1 MDEILIECSPG
12 ISGDMLLAA
21 FYDLG
26 VPRNIFEKPLI
37 KLGLG
42 SSFSLS
48 FNESRN
54 FSFRGMKAEINV
66 FKDNNK
72 KHWKEI
78 KKLILSGDLDKNLE
92 LMILNVYE
100 SLAVAEAK
108 VHGVDPDDIHFH
120 EIGSIDSMVD
130 VIGVCAAINYLKPKR
145 IYCNTPNLGKGF
157 ANTEHGKI
165 PIPSPAV
172 LELISKSNIEVCSN
186 SSVEEELST
195 PTGISLLLSLVNCF
209 KLPNQYSIS
218 SYGIGLGHKELPF
231 PNFLRILKIKSNQ
244 INEVNIKNQF
254 GDLILEEITIQ
265 EAWIDDNTPEEV
277 ASFVQLMRDKGVL
290 DISYEAI
297 NMKKSRIGFSIKA
310 LVAVEEEIYFRNLWF
325 QFSNTIGLRERRQT
339 RWILPRR
346 EGECFTSL
354 GKVKFK
360 EIIKPNGE
368 IFLKPEHDEIVKL
381 QNKYNKSANE
391 IKRII
396 YKSMKNFKPFKTNE

>member
-26 VPRNIFEKPLI
+26 VPKNIFEKPLI
-37 KLGLG
+37 KIGLE
-42 SSFSLS
+42 SYFSLS
-48 FNESRN
+48 FNESRSN
-54 FSFRGMKAEINV
+54 SFRGMKAEINV
-66 FKDNNK
+66 FKDNK
-72 KHWKEI
+72 KKQWREI
-78 KKLILSGDLDKNLE
+78 KKLILSGNFDKNLE
-92 LMILNVYE
+92 LMILNVFE
-100 SLAVAEAK
+100 SLAIAEAQ

-120 EIGSIDSMVD
+120 EIGSIDSLVD
-130 VIGVCAAINYLKPKR
+130 VIGVCAAINYLKPKN

-157 ANTEHGKI
+157 TITEHGKI
-165 PIPSPAV
+165 PIPAPAV
-172 LELISKSNIEVCSN
+172 LELISKSNIEVCCN
-186 SSVEEELST
+186 SSIEEELST
-195 PTGISLLLSLVNCF
+195 PTGISLLLTLVNCF

-218 SYGIGLGHKELPF
+218 SYGVGLGHKELPF

-254 GDLILEEITIQ
+254 GDLILEEISIQ

-277 ASFVQLMRDKGVL
+277 ASFVQLMRDEGVL
-290 DISYEAI
+290 DISYESI

-310 LVAVEEEIYFRNLWF
+310 LVEVEKEIHFRNLWF
-325 QFSNTIGLRERRQT
+325 QFSNTIGLRERRQV

-346 EGECFTSL
+346 EGECLTSL
-354 GKVKFK
+354 GRVKFK

-368 IFLKPEHDEIVKL
+368 IFLKPEHDEIIKL

-391 IKRII
+391 IKSII
-396 YKSMKNFKPFKTNE
+396 YKSMNNFEPFKGDE